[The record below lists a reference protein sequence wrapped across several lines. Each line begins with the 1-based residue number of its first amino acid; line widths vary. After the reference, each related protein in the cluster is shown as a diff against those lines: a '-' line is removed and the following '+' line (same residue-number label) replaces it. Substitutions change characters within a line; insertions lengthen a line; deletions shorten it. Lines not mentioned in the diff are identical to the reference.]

1 MNDKAE
7 VLECPGVY
15 SITCHANGRIYIG
28 SAINLARR
36 HGEHLRMLKRGGH
49 ENAHLQRAW
58 NKYGEDVFSWDALF
72 YCDEVDL
79 LSCEQKEIDAHS
91 EQLGW
96 RNLFNM
102 NPCASSR
109 LGSYPSEA
117 SRAKMSAHNTRP
129 FTGRKHTDATKATLS
144 ARAKA
149 RWATPEGRA
158 KMTGREVSP
167 ETRRKIGNANRGRR
181 HTDETKRKISAAGK
195 GRIVSEETRRKLGEA
210 SKGRRLGIPH
220 TEETKRILSEKMK
233 GRSFSEETRRK
244 ISEGVKAARRRKK
257 DDLAALKAQ
266 E

>member
-1 MNDKAE
+1 MP
-7 VLECPGVY
+7 ECPGVY

-36 HGEHLRMLKRGGH
+36 YGEHLRMLKRGGH

-58 NKYGEDVFSWDALF
+58 NKYGEDAFSWDILLC
-72 YCDEVDL
+72 CDEVDL
-79 LSCEQKEIDAHS
+79 LPYEQKEIDTHS

-129 FTGRKHTDATKATLS
+129 FKGRRHTDATKEKLS
-144 ARAKA
+144 ALAKE
-149 RWATPEGRA
+149 RLATPEGHA
-158 KMTGREVSP
+158 AICGREVSP
-167 ETRRKIGNANRGRR
+167 ETRRKIGDANRGRR
-181 HTDETKRKISAAGK
+181 HTDETKRKISVAGK
-195 GRIVSEETRRKLGEA
+195 GRVVSEETRKKLGEA

-220 TEETKRILSEKMK
+220 TEDTKRRISEALK
-233 GRSFSEETRRK
+233 GRQFSEETRRRM
-244 ISEGVKAARRRKK
+244 SEGVKAAWRRKQG
-257 DDLAALKAQ
+257 Q
-266 E
+266 EAERE